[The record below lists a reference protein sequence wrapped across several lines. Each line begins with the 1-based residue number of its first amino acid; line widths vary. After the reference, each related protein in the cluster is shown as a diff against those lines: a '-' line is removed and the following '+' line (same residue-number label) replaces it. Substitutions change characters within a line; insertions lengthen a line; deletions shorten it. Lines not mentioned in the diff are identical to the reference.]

1 MLMVLLLSGS
11 GGICGLNRSPLCRYA
26 PSAVASVHHMC
37 LDREADNALDFQPA
51 VSLLQTMVTIPYLLS
66 TTHLIHP
73 VIELIIEL
81 ILVLITAFPIVFC
94 ATVAGPLQ
102 QWQSVQANSN
112 HIEIAGIMELV
123 GFIGLCLL
131 EVFHF
136 GFFVCACCRA
146 HTRRR
151 DKIARARAAAM
162 KLEAGWGM
170 NEDEDIGIGEAEVQD
185 EMRQPQP
192 ESRRQSN
199 DVIAPPSLAEWKWK
213 TSEESPQAER
223 TADVARIPSSASA
236 LSTWVDDRRP
246 STRRPSSLELT
257 PHGRRRTEASQIG
270 MAIGKPH
277 EIWVPITE
285 LRSESPF
292 SQHRV
297 VDDHEVVIVGDGEV
311 KVVSTPR
318 EEVFMGFRMP
328 ELSTPKFGEE
338 RRGSEK
344 EVEADKMVTESPDPD
359 MPRPLKV
366 RKSVKSFKLGNSW
379 ELDGE
384 SKPQPPV
391 VDQGW

>member
-1 MLMVLLLSGS
+1 MPFSLPPAHQVG
-11 GGICGLNRSPLCRYA
+11 P
-26 PSAVASVHHMC
+26 
-37 LDREADNALDFQPA
+37 DQDADNALDFQPA

-123 GFIGLCLL
+123 GFIGLCLV
-131 EVFHF
+131 EVVHF

-146 HTRRR
+146 YVRRR
-151 DKIARARAAAM
+151 DKIARANAAAM

-170 NEDEDIGIGEAEVQD
+170 NEDEDRTFGAAGGQD
-185 EMRQPQP
+185 EPQP
-192 ESRRQSN
+192 ELRRQADDIVASPN
-199 DVIAPPSLAEWKWK
+199 LAEGRWR
-213 TSEESPQAER
+213 TSEDNRKAER
-223 TADVARIPSSASA
+223 NADAEGLPSPAPA
-236 LSTWVDDRRP
+236 LSHWDGGRRP
-246 STRRPSSLELT
+246 STRRPSTKRPSTKRPSTKRPRTRRPSSLEFMRQ
-257 PHGRRRTEASQIG
+257 GKRTETNQIG

-292 SQHRV
+292 SAHRV

-328 ELSTPKFGEE
+328 EPSTPRISTPKMGEE
-338 RRGSEK
+338 RRSLEN
-344 EVEADKMVTESPDPD
+344 EVETDKSERGSPDPD
-359 MPRPLKV
+359 MPQPLKV
-366 RKSVKSFKLGNSW
+366 RKSVKAFKVGNSW
-379 ELDGE
+379 ELEEE